1 MPLDVLARI
10 IDPLRRPVLS
20 SSYPAAPPL
29 LPQSMRGLPEVDPA
43 RCERDAGCVVVCPT
57 GAVALDED
65 SWAIDTGRCIFCA
78 ACAEACPTGARVFGN
93 VLDPDSEIRWVLEHK
108 QVFRLKE
115 DLNTEPRFW
124 YFTD

>member
-1 MPLDVLARI
+1 VRIAEVPLDVLARI

-20 SSYPAAPPL
+20 SRYPAAPPL
-29 LPQSMRGLPEVDPA
+29 LAQSMRGLPEVDPA

-78 ACAEACPTGARVFGN
+78 ACAEACPTGAISLGSRVELARRERGALSI
-93 VLDPDSEIRWVLEHK
+93 VTTLEK
-108 QVFRLKE
+108 R
-115 DLNTEPRFW
+115 P
-124 YFTD
+124 